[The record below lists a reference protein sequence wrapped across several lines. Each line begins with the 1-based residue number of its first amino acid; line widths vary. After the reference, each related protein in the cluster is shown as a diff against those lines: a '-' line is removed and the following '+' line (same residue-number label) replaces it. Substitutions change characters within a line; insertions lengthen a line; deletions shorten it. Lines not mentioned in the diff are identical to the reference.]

1 MVVSDT
7 TNSGVKPPDG
17 GWGWVIC
24 FSSFMIHVI
33 ADGISYA
40 FGVFVED
47 FADYFDCGRSEVGML
62 GSLMLGVTW
71 CTGMQ
76 FLWLIFDFF
85 SLIGR

>member
-1 MVVSDT
+1 
-7 TNSGVKPPDG
+7 
-17 GWGWVIC
+17 
-24 FSSFMIHVI
+24 MIHVV

-71 CTGMQ
+71 CTGM
-76 FLWLIFDFF
+76 LMYITPF
-85 SLIGR
+85 SFVLNYYYFSIYISSSHYGCFYAS